1 MSENDNKNETQLE
14 EKRKDVE
21 QSQVKLK
28 YPRAIPFI
36 ISNEFCERFNF
47 YGMKAILVLF
57 LTRKLMYDDDIST
70 IIYHT
75 FNCLVYFFCIFGAII
90 ADSWWGKFNTILYLS
105 IVYVIGSG
113 TMALAAVEPW
123 IAIDPGARALTITGL
138 FLIALGSGGIKPC
151 VAAFGGEQFKMPEQ
165 AKQLATFFSLFYFS
179 INAGSLISTS
189 VTPILREDIPCF
201 GMDDCFPLAFGV
213 PAILMVVAILFFLF
227 GKFLYKILPNQG
239 NMLVKV
245 CKCIGNAIS
254 TRKHEK
260 QTSPREHWLD
270 YGETKYGRKLV
281 LETKILLN
289 ILVLYLPLP
298 FFWALFDQQGSRWT
312 FQATRMDGDIGFYT
326 IKPDQMQVVNP
337 LLILIFI
344 PLYEVAFYPLLNLI
358 GIRRPLQKLTLG
370 GIFAGV
376 AFVISAIVEINLE
389 PTYAVL
395 PDWGQAQLRFYNGRN
410 CNYRIT
416 TNIPGHTTINVAAYE
431 YWEEKFIDINN
442 GRQFFSYSFSS
453 TSNGCTGD
461 TNTGVWH
468 VEERTAKSFFLTG
481 TNNLALHEFEDSTEK
496 SRRGWPFITVLAN
509 LQTNNTNI
517 RLLED
522 GKNERYN
529 EPPTF
534 MNQTDIQANKNYEI
548 FVGNTRVA
556 NDVHLAL
563 GGVYSLMITQTSA
576 SGYNVKLVTVTD
588 PNSVSMLWLIPQYVI
603 MTLGEVMFSVTGLE
617 FSFTQAPESMKS
629 VIQGCW
635 MLTVAFGNLIV
646 VIITGAKFFDSQTYE
661 FFLFAGLMFVDMIL
675 FSWLA
680 YRYKAIPLELLQDI
694 DENKD
699 EKKPAL
705 EFNNNTTEN

>member
-1 MSENDNKNETQLE
+1 
-14 EKRKDVE
+14 
-21 QSQVKLK
+21 
-28 YPRAIPFI
+28 
-36 ISNEFCERFNF
+36 
-47 YGMKAILVLF
+47 
-57 LTRKLMYDDDIST
+57 
-70 IIYHT
+70 
-75 FNCLVYFFCIFGAII
+75 
-90 ADSWWGKFNTILYLS
+90 
-105 IVYVIGSG
+105 
-113 TMALAAVEPW
+113 
-123 IAIDPGARALTITGL
+123 
-138 FLIALGSGGIKPC
+138 
-151 VAAFGGEQFKMPEQ
+151 
-165 AKQLATFFSLFYFS
+165 
-179 INAGSLISTS
+179 
-189 VTPILREDIPCF
+189 
-201 GMDDCFPLAFGV
+201 
-213 PAILMVVAILFFLF
+213 
-227 GKFLYKILPNQG
+227 
-239 NMLVKV
+239 MLVKV

-281 LETKILLN
+281 LETKILFN
-289 ILVLYLPLP
+289 ILVLILPLP

-358 GIRRPLQKLTLG
+358 GIRRPLQK
-370 GIFAGV
+370 
-376 AFVISAIVEINLE
+376 
-389 PTYAVL
+389 
-395 PDWGQAQLRFYNGRN
+395 
-410 CNYRIT
+410 IT

-617 FSFTQAPESMKS
+617 FSFTQAPES
-629 VIQGCW
+629 
-635 MLTVAFGNLIV
+635 
-646 VIITGAKFFDSQTYE
+646 AKFFDSQTYE